1 MRIKNLAVLSILFLV
16 SSNVF
21 AKEKT
26 VVFFCESIE
35 SVSPK
40 VMQKIHSSENFR
52 FAAAVSGDSAI
63 SDNLKNLIEENKTE
77 PVLRISQ
84 EPYIPLI
91 SSKIQVSSATFNRT
105 EDLDSLLE
113 EYQKKSNLLFGK
125 PAFGI
130 LLKNAFINEDS
141 LDIFHDND
149 ILWTTAEM
157 EETSY
162 KGCFKK
168 NKVTVFVPYKD
179 FPKTS
184 NEIQKWFSDKQ
195 EKIIPV
201 ILTKD
206 HLKNSDLMLYTIN
219 FLNKSKTFG
228 AELPAAVAEKY
239 KEEDTN
245 SSDTVKFKSLGD
257 IPQDILLKLLSASN
271 EVDENSARED
281 LYPTL
286 HDELTTM
293 YSFDIIKKILNND
306 IYAGRIF
313 NISYSNIFKLSGKEV
328 PSVEDLIKFETAGNS
343 EKTSSGQIDICSF
356 IRDGDSYTIYNNGI
370 IKSFNVNKDEH
381 NIFFSIDTDF
391 SLSDFIDIY
400 IDMNGIA
407 YTGSQNMLKGI
418 EGFFVP
424 ENCWEY
430 AVRISPSDVKIYRFA
445 ADAVTLIKTIG
456 NNNSSN
462 IAIPSNILK
471 GSVYNWSYQVVTAK
485 NGEITDF
492 LETEKNK
499 TKILNTIPV
508 QLQMFRYIQ

>member
-1 MRIKNLAVLSILFLV
+1 MNIKSFTVISILFLF
-16 SSNVF
+16 SSSVF

-40 VMQKIHSSENFR
+40 VMQKIHSSLNFC
-52 FAAAVSGDSAI
+52 FAASINGESAI
-63 SDNLKNLIEENKTE
+63 SDNLRNLITENKTE
-77 PVLRISQ
+77 PVLRITQ

-91 SSKIQVSSATFNRT
+91 SSKIPVSSEIFNRT
-105 EDLDSLLE
+105 EDLDNLLA
-113 EYQKKSNLLFGK
+113 EYQKKATLLFGK
-125 PAFGI
+125 PADGI
-130 LLKNAFINEDS
+130 FLKNAFINEDS

-149 ILWTTAEM
+149 ILWTTAEI
-157 EETSY
+157 EDASY
-162 KGCFKK
+162 KGCFKR

-184 NEIQKWFSDKQ
+184 SEIQKWFSDKQ

-201 ILTKD
+201 VLTKD
-206 HLKNSDLMLYTIN
+206 HLKNSDLMLYMIN

-228 AELPAAVAEKY
+228 AELPVTVANEYEENADSAA
-239 KEEDTN
+239 
-245 SSDTVKFKSLGD
+245 VKFKCLGN
-257 IPQDILLKLLSASN
+257 ISQDIILKLLSASN
-271 EVDENSARED
+271 EVDENSGRED

-293 YSFDIIKKILNND
+293 YSFDIIKKLLNND

-328 PSVEDLIKFETAGNS
+328 PSVENLMKVEAAENADET
-343 EKTSSGQIDICSF
+343 SGQTDICSF
-356 IRDGDSYTIYNNGI
+356 IRDGDSYTIYNDGI
-370 IKSFNVNKDEH
+370 IKSLNVNKDEH

-430 AVRISPSDVKIYRFA
+430 AVRISPLEVKIYRFA
-445 ADAVTLIKTIG
+445 ADTVTLIKTIG

-462 IAIPSNILK
+462 ISVPANILK

-499 TKILNTIPV
+499 TKILNTVPI
-508 QLQMFRYIQ
+508 QLKMFKYIQ